1 MPPGTDALMRAL
13 RLMGAKIRFAGS
25 ANSSLPPCG
34 GGMGWGVVQYG
45 TAVPHRTTPTPIPAP
60 QGGAESLVG
69 PSRLSLAP
77 MVWRYAVGWLA
88 AATLLPAMF
97 APSFAGEPELPGVA
111 VVVTEGIATLP
122 ATLTG
127 KPGDVK
133 EGAKVVTGR
142 RLGNCLSCHEIGALR
157 EEEFHGDVGPPLDGV
172 AGRWDTAALR
182 MIVVNPKMVFGGET
196 VMPAFYR
203 TGGLNRVRPEFAGKP
218 VLTAQQVED
227 VVAFLAT
234 LR

>member
-1 MPPGTDALMRAL
+1 LAPKVL
-13 RLMGAKIRFAGS
+13 RLAACWFAVS
-25 ANSSLPPCG
+25 IC
-34 GGMGWGVVQYG
+34 
-45 TAVPHRTTPTPIPAP
+45 PA
-60 QGGAESLVG
+60 AL
-69 PSRLSLAP
+69 
-77 MVWRYAVGWLA
+77 
-88 AATLLPAMF
+88 
-97 APSFAGEPELPGVA
+97 AGEPELPGVA
-111 VVVTEGIATLP
+111 AVVTGGIATLP
-122 ATLTG
+122 APLTG
-127 KPGDVK
+127 TPGDVK
-133 EGAKVVTGR
+133 EGAKVAAGR

-218 VLTAQQVED
+218 ILTAQQVED

-234 LR
+234 LK